1 MGYGLA
7 GFPAKP
13 GGFHRPAC
21 ARGRGSRLCM
31 AVRRQQCAEGV
42 CTVRHVAGEYALGEK
57 FPSRHLR
64 QMPRAER
71 APLRFAAAA
80 HMRGDLLVL
89 ECRSL
94 NTPHAFEM
102 RFVSSGDGM
111 RMELFSPL
119 DVFGEEKLLEA
130 GRPQRK
136 VER

>member
-1 MGYGLA
+1 M
-7 GFPAKP
+7 
-13 GGFHRPAC
+13 
-21 ARGRGSRLCM
+21 
-31 AVRRQQCAEGV
+31 
-42 CTVRHVAGEYALGEK
+42 
-57 FPSRHLR
+57 
-64 QMPRAER
+64 
-71 APLRFAAAA
+71 
-80 HMRGDLLVL
+80 L

-102 RFVSSGDGM
+102 RFASSGDGM

>member
-1 MGYGLA
+1 
-7 GFPAKP
+7 
-13 GGFHRPAC
+13 
-21 ARGRGSRLCM
+21 M

-42 CTVRHVAGEYALGEK
+42 RAVRHVAGEYALGEN
-57 FPSRHLR
+57 FRPAIFR

-102 RFVSSGDGM
+102 RFASSGDGM

>member
-1 MGYGLA
+1 
-7 GFPAKP
+7 
-13 GGFHRPAC
+13 
-21 ARGRGSRLCM
+21 M

-42 CTVRHVAGEYALGEK
+42 RAVRHVAGEYALGEK
-57 FPSRHLR
+57 FPSRHL
-64 QMPRAER
+64 PADAEGGTR
-71 APLRFAAAA
+71 AAAA

-102 RFVSSGDGM
+102 RFASSGDGM

>member
-1 MGYGLA
+1 MNETLQA
-7 GFPAKP
+7 FRDVLQAFRK
-13 GGFHRPAC
+13 RC
-21 ARGRGSRLCM
+21 R
-31 AVRRQQCAEGV
+31 
-42 CTVRHVAGEYALGEK
+42 
-57 FPSRHLR
+57 
-64 QMPRAER
+64 
-71 APLRFAAAA
+71 RFAGGLGRPSSAPHAAA

-102 RFVSSGDGM
+102 RFASSGDGM

>member
-1 MGYGLA
+1 
-7 GFPAKP
+7 
-13 GGFHRPAC
+13 
-21 ARGRGSRLCM
+21 M

-42 CTVRHVAGEYALGEK
+42 RAVRYVAGEYALGEK
-57 FPSRHLR
+57 FPSRHL
-64 QMPRAER
+64 PPDAEGGTR
-71 APLRFAAAA
+71 AAAFRRGRRICA
-80 HMRGDLLVL
+80 GDLLVL

-102 RFVSSGDGM
+102 RFASSGDGM

>member
-1 MGYGLA
+1 
-7 GFPAKP
+7 
-13 GGFHRPAC
+13 
-21 ARGRGSRLCM
+21 M

-42 CTVRHVAGEYALGEK
+42 RAVRYVAGEYALGEK
-57 FPSRHLR
+57 FPSR

-102 RFVSSGDGM
+102 RFASSGDGM